1 MKIGI
6 CSSEPKQFKHIAE
19 CGYDYI
25 EMTFSV
31 IANATDE
38 QFAEIKKSV
47 LSCGLRVEATNG
59 HFPGNFKLYSYDE
72 TTGEARDFSEIEANV
87 REYNERGYSRAQE
100 LGVRVSVVG
109 SGTARR
115 IPDGLKRE
123 VAEEQFARVLEI
135 CGEVAAKYGAE
146 IVIEPLNHNETNFIN
161 TLEEG
166 LEMCKRVNSP
176 HVFVLNDF
184 YHSHVENEPVEMLA
198 KAGKLLNH
206 AHIANFDR
214 VCPTLEADG
223 DDLLPLVKALKAI
236 DYNGRISLECKYLP
250 DFKTAIENAVSFAN
264 EVKKI

>member
-25 EMTFSV
+25 EMNFSV

-166 LEMCKRVNSP
+166 LEMCKRTNSP

-184 YHSHVENEPVEMLA
+184 YHSNIENEPIEMLSR
-198 KAGKLLNH
+198 AGKLLKH
-206 AHIANFDR
+206 THICTFDR
-214 VCPTLEADG
+214 LCPTLEANG
-223 DDLLPLVKALKAI
+223 DELIPLVKALKATG
-236 DYNGRISLECKYLP
+236 YEGRMSYECMYKP
-250 DFKTAIENAVSFAN
+250 DFNTAIENAVSLAD
-264 EVKKI
+264 VLRKV